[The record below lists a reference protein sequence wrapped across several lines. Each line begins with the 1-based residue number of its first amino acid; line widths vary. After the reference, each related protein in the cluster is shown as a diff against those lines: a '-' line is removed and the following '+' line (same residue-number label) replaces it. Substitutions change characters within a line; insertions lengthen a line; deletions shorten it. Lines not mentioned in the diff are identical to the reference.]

1 MATVEERNK
10 EVIAKYFTEYWG
22 KLNPDIV
29 DEVCADEVFQSY
41 PMHANPK
48 KGKAAVKQAMVDF
61 KAAFPNL
68 GFKTYG
74 PYPLIAEGDYVFGRW
89 IGGGTHTGAP
99 YDDFSVGALTK
110 ANSGKQMWF
119 SGMTIFTMKDGKIV
133 KEIGEEGGLTA
144 LQQLGL
150 IEPPKKGREMFYDV
164 ENM

>member
-1 MATVEERNK
+1 M
-10 EVIAKYFTEYWG
+10 IAKYFTEYWG

-61 KAAFPNL
+61 KAVRFPPFCSRLMMLANLWCKPKAFPNL

-74 PYPLIAEGDYVFGRW
+74 PYP
-89 IGGGTHTGAP
+89 
-99 YDDFSVGALTK
+99 LTK